1 LHALTLS
8 QFLHGNH
15 FAMHRPHRV
24 SIWLE
29 AEYDPSITNQTRPRI
44 VGN

>member
-1 LHALTLS
+1 
-8 QFLHGNH
+8 
-15 FAMHRPHRV
+15 MHRPHKV

-29 AEYDPSITNQTRPRI
+29 ADYDPSITNQTPPRI